1 MRSPKEIK
9 DKLKE
14 GIPGDVSGAAALE
27 LLSMLDYED
36 LPTDFRD
43 TLTEAVQDKWRA
55 SPSTT
60 DEEIIEDIKE
70 EAVFCLNKLNAGV
83 VEMTVRRIPR
93 LLALT
98 WALGDIEEL
107 EKLYGEIH
115 KYQREKKAEVI
126 RDIINKVLDRV
137 QI

>member
-1 MRSPKEIK
+1 MRSPEEIK